1 MNYKTLITA
10 AALALG
16 SCTYAQKQQPTTI
29 EGKLE
34 ITEMTPEEMLNVRGS
49 TREEFEAYQRNKNYT
64 QNNAVRNA
72 LYSNK
77 R

>member
-1 MNYKTLITA
+1 MNYKTLIAT

-16 SCTYAQKQQPTTI
+16 SCTYTQKQQPSDI

-34 ITEMTPEEMLNVRGS
+34 MREMTEEEMLNVRGS
-49 TREEFEAYQRNKNYT
+49 TKEEFEAYQRSKNFT
-64 QNNAVRNA
+64 LNQAVRNA
-72 LYSNK
+72 LNSKK